1 MKGSGTPAT
10 AMTLKV
16 ELEDRQE
23 AASIEVSKKEFVR
36 TVERQGTFHASP
48 AARTTPAVAAP
59 FSAKQIYLTAS
70 VYAALLVG
78 GIWATLNVLSWFW
91 RKLLQA

>member
-36 TVERQGTFHASP
+36 KGERQGTFHTSP
-48 AARTTPAVAAP
+48 AARTTAAVVAP
-59 FSAKQIYLTAS
+59 FSAKHIYLTAS
-70 VYAALLVG
+70 VYAALLVSG
-78 GIWATLNVLSWFW
+78 VWATLNVLSWFW
-91 RKLLQA
+91 RKML